1 MKKSVKFSVACMAAY
16 YGTME
21 VDSNLSDE
29 EMLNYIREHLDEV
42 PVENLTWIE
51 DYEPESAITEED
63 IISISDEYEDNEDK
77 D

>member
-1 MKKSVKFSVACMAAY
+1 MKKSVSFSVACMAVY

-21 VDSNLSDE
+21 IDSNLSDE
-29 EMLNYIREHLDEV
+29 EMLNYIREHLNEI
-42 PVENLTWIE
+42 PVKNLTWIE

-63 IISISDEYEDNEDK
+63 IISISNEYEDNEDK